1 MIYMDSDRRAV
12 KLAIEKMVKEAIL
25 GIFGDEPEEMCI
37 PKLHTLVEFADT
49 MRVQNIDVKLSL
61 KELRDAKKKYVKEV
75 IPDDYPLS
83 P

>member
-1 MIYMDSDRRAV
+1 MVCMDSDRRAV

-37 PKLHTLVEFADT
+37 PKLHTLIEFADT
-49 MRVQNIDVKLSL
+49 MRVQNIDIKLSL

-75 IPDDYPLS
+75 ISED
-83 P
+83 

>member
-1 MIYMDSDRRAV
+1 
-12 KLAIEKMVKEAIL
+12 
-25 GIFGDEPEEMCI
+25 MCI

-75 IPDDYPLS
+75 ISDD
-83 P
+83 

>member
-1 MIYMDSDRRAV
+1 MVCMDSDRRAV

-37 PKLHTLVEFADT
+37 HKLHTLIEFADT
-49 MRVQNIDVKLSL
+49 MRVQNIDIKLSL

-75 IPDDYPLS
+75 ISDD
-83 P
+83 